1 MSDVP
6 SPVVQ
11 FQRSGV
17 ERVMKRAVLYCC
29 FTIGLLLSA
38 PPLPAQQAPA
48 SSSPASATAA
58 QKSDSSKELND
69 KLAQL
74 DQRVTAAQSAGDNA
88 WMLVSAALVLTMTG
102 PGLAL
107 FYGGLVRRK
116 NTLAIMMQSFGMMGL
131 ISVLWAL
138 VGYSLAFGGSGPVIG
153 DFSHAFLR
161 GVGVDPNPDYAGT
174 IPHLTFMIYQM
185 MFAVITPALITGAT
199 AERMKFSATV
209 LFMTLWF
216 FIVYAPLAHMVWGK
230 GGLLNAASGRFP
242 CLDFAGGTVV
252 HISSGVSALVCA
264 LYMGKRIGFPK
275 QPMPPHSLVLSFIG
289 ACLLWVGW
297 FGFNA
302 GSALAANGLASSAF
316 VATHLGAAAA
326 AIGWSVAEWF
336 KNGKASAL
344 GAISGAVAGLVAI
357 TPAAGFVGPMPA
369 LVIGLAAGLIC
380 YFMVTRVKALFGYD
394 DALDAFGVHGAGGTI
409 GALLTG
415 VFAQQIVNPIFGSGK
430 PVGGLDGHWGQIG
443 NQLVGVLIAWG
454 FALVGTIVILKITD
468 LVTGF
473 RTSEEHEV
481 EGLDVTQHGE
491 EAYYL
496 ES

>member
-1 MSDVP
+1 
-6 SPVVQ
+6 
-11 FQRSGV
+11 
-17 ERVMKRAVLYCC
+17 MKRAVLCCC
-29 FTIGLLLSA
+29 FVIGLSLLA
-38 PPLPAQQAPA
+38 LPLPAQQTPAASTPA
-48 SSSPASATAA
+48 STNA
-58 QKSDSSKELND
+58 QPNIAKEMND

-74 DQRVTAAQSAGDNA
+74 DQRVSAAQSAGDNA
-88 WMLVSAALVLTMTG
+88 WMLTSAALVLMMTG

-116 NTLAIMMQSFGMMGL
+116 NTLAIMMQSFAMMGL

-138 VGYSLAFGGSGPVIG
+138 VGYSLAFGGDGPVIG
-153 DFSHAFLR
+153 NFSFAFLR
-161 GVGVDPNPDYAGT
+161 GVGVDPNADYSAT

-199 AERMKFSATV
+199 AERMKFSGTV
-209 LFMTLWF
+209 LFMALWF
-216 FIVYAPLAHMVWGK
+216 LTVYAPLAHMVWGK

-275 QPMPPHSLVLSFIG
+275 QPMPPHSLVISFIG

-302 GSALAANGLASSAF
+302 GSALASNGLAASAF

-326 AIGWSVAEWF
+326 ACGWSVAEWF

-357 TPAAGFVGPMPA
+357 TPAAGFVRPMPA
-369 LVIGLAAGLIC
+369 LVIGLAAGLFC

-415 VFAQQIVNPIFGSGK
+415 VFAQQIVNPIFGAGK
-430 PVGGLDGHWGQIG
+430 PAGGLDGHWGQVG
-443 NQLVGVLIAWG
+443 NQLMGVLIAWAI
-454 FALVGTIVILKITD
+454 ALVGTIVILKITD

-473 RTSEEHEV
+473 RTSEDHEV
-481 EGLDVTQHGE
+481 EGLDISQHGE